1 MKYTALG
8 ESWAANMWSAIFVT
22 RDKTLT
28 KSCMLSYKGS
38 GSALS
43 VLLYLINTYISI
55 NQIHLFEI

>member
-1 MKYTALG
+1 
-8 ESWAANMWSAIFVT
+8 MWSAIFVT

-28 KSCMLSYKGS
+28 KSCVLSYKGS

-55 NQIHLFEI
+55 NQIHLFET